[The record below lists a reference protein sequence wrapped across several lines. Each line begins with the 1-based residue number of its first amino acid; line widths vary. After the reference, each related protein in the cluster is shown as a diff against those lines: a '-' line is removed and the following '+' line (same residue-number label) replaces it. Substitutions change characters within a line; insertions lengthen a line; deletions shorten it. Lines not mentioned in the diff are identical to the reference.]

1 MTTLQ
6 LGSNGPTVK
15 GWQQAMVR
23 RFAGYAKESDGTPL
37 KLDGYFGYSDQRV
50 QQEYQRRTGQV
61 VTGIVSTSDL
71 AALGVIPRP
80 PSPPL
85 RHAILTFRGTGGIV
99 GLDYTSRV
107 AAACAERV
115 AEVPVPYAASMGP
128 LPVGAAAGGIQ
139 APSGQQSR
147 DQAVEWAARWIE
159 STTRSFLLCGYSQG
173 ADAASRVR
181 AMLLPGGRLER
192 HAHRYVAGAMFG
204 NPTRAFGHSFY
215 MGPVPGG
222 HGIADWHLPREACT
236 WDWLECV
243 QDLDLYANVPLGDV
257 GEVCA
262 EAYRLVMNL
271 QFTDLGA
278 LASAFL
284 QNLMRLLD
292 EAGVDA
298 AGLQAPDRIITGAFG
313 GLISSLIPQLAPTMN
328 LNGGNKEAAA
338 AAQAAVL
345 GLRFATSNPPT
356 APHIT
361 YEFAQAIPGMTYLQL
376 AIQHVNEWAA
386 KRAAIN

>member
-6 LGSNGPTVK
+6 LGSNGATVK
-15 GWQQAMVR
+15 SWQQAMVR
-23 RFAGYAKESDGTPL
+23 RFAGYAKEADGTPL
-37 KLDGYFGYSDQRV
+37 KIDGYFGYSDQRV

-61 VTGIVSTSDL
+61 VTGIVNTHDL
-71 AALGVIPRP
+71 VALEVMRRELP
-80 PSPPL
+80 PPL
-85 RHAILTFRGTGGIV
+85 RHGILTFRGTGGIV
-99 GLDYTSRV
+99 GQDYTSRV
-107 AAACAERV
+107 AAACSARV
-115 AEVPVPYAASMGP
+115 AEIPVPYAASMGP
-128 LPVGAAAGGIQ
+128 LPVGAASGGLQ
-139 APSGQQSR
+139 APSGAQSR

-159 STTRSFLLCGYSQG
+159 STTRTFLLCGYSQG

-192 HAHRYVAGAMFG
+192 HAHRYVAGVMFG

-271 QFTDLGA
+271 QFTDPGA

-298 AGLQAPDRIITGAFG
+298 AGLQAPDRIISGAIN
-313 GLISSLIPQLAPTMN
+313 GLIASLAPQLVPIV
-328 LNGGNKEAAA
+328 GGNPESAA

-345 GLRFATSNPPT
+345 GIRFATSNPPT

-386 KRAAIN
+386 KRAAVN